1 MRNVGRSASVEDIK
15 NSVVKSG
22 GDGNILVG
30 DVADVRIDKAQ
41 LRGDAAIDG
50 KPGIMITVS
59 KQPGVDTL
67 KLTKALEA
75 AVAEIQKSLPEKT
88 EICVIY
94 RQDQFIRRLSTT

>member
-1 MRNVGRSASVEDIK
+1 M
-15 NSVVKSG
+15 VKSG
-22 GDGNILVG
+22 VDGNILVG

-67 KLTKALEA
+67 NLQRRWKPQLMRYKKAFPKRR
-75 AVAEIQKSLPEKT
+75 KSA
-88 EICVIY
+88 
-94 RQDQFIRRLSTT
+94 